1 MSSNLVSSY
10 IFGYLSDKIG
20 RKKSTLIAL
29 LMVAGGVILSSFMPE
44 YISFTIIRFITGFGM
59 YRASKSSFFSRCFY
73 YDTFNQ

>member
-59 YRASKSSFFSRCFY
+59 YMSFHPI
-73 YDTFNQ
+73 QI